1 MNVIIMLLI
10 TILSEDKS
18 EVLQETSIHRN
29 NQVSV
34 AVNSTCLIPKT
45 SQKLCLLPRYTN
57 MKFEVNVS
65 QKTLVSG
72 CFLSI

>member
-1 MNVIIMLLI
+1 MLLI

-45 SQKLCLLPRYTN
+45 SQ
-57 MKFEVNVS
+57 
-65 QKTLVSG
+65 
-72 CFLSI
+72 